1 MATIAVISQKG
12 GAGKTTIA
20 VHLAAAAELEG
31 YPTLLIDTDPQA
43 TASQWGSWRNGAPP
57 DVIDSAPP
65 RLANKIE
72 AARAGGAK
80 FIVIDTPPHADSAAS
95 AACVAADLILIPC
108 RPTAFDLAA
117 AQTTARLVQM
127 FRKPAFVVFSAG
139 PPKAPKLFEDA
150 TAAAEGWGLKVCPY
164 RVADRAAFR
173 HATAEGKTVM
183 ELDRY
188 SRASEEIRALYNW
201 ACDIVN
207 YSNSVEEGK

>member
-1 MATIAVISQKG
+1 MAVIAVISQKG

-20 VHLAAAAELEG
+20 VHLAAAAELAG

-65 RLANKIE
+65 RLATKIE
-72 AARAGGAK
+72 AATAGGAR

-95 AACVAADLILIPC
+95 AAMAIADLILIPC

-139 PPKAPKLFEDA
+139 PVKAPKLYEDA
-150 TAAAEGWGLKVCPY
+150 TTAAEGWGLKVCPHH
-164 RVADRAAFR
+164 VADRAAFR
-173 HATAEGKTVM
+173 HATGEGKTVM

-207 YSNSVEEGK
+207 YPNSAEEGK